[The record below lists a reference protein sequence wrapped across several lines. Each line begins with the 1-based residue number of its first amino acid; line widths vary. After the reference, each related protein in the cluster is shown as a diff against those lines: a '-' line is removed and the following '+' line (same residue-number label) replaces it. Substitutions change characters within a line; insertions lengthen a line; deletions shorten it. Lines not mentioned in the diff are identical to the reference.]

1 MGINSMSEKYV
12 ARSKAVA
19 SRTLGG
25 EIVIMS
31 AVDSTLFILN
41 DVAAQIWLAADGQTS
56 LSEIVKWN
64 VCEEFEVNPEV
75 AYNDAVE
82 FVDELAV
89 HGILQTSEH
98 PLSPNDP
105 GAAETP

>member
-1 MGINSMSEKYV
+1 MGIDSMTEKYV

-41 DVAAQIWLAADGQTS
+41 EVAAQIWLAADGQTS
-56 LSEIVKWN
+56 LSEIVKWK

-75 AYNDAVE
+75 AYSDAVN
-82 FVDELAV
+82 FVDDLAV
-89 HGILQTSEH
+89 HGILQTSER
-98 PLSPNDP
+98 PLSPNDA
-105 GAAETP
+105 GAGETP